1 MSSPPAQKKAKL
13 LPRTVE
19 SDKVSF
25 WAISPHPGE
34 SNVSYQNRRAKQKEA
49 IDEAMRVLK
58 HANQFKSGAVG
69 WDKKLAALMKN
80 DEIGTS
86 HLFGVEE
93 FKVILEA
100 FGPLVIEGGK
110 VAMVNE
116 GGCSCKAL
124 WSVFEQ
130 ILSANVALLA
140 KDVIE
145 SEAFPALVAHLFL
158 CKQIGGIFNTFIREI
173 PHGIYQEMP
182 HRRDMKD
189 LDGKIDEHAAMVS
202 KQLIR
207 KQCTQKEEE
216 LVSFGVTLPEGY

>member
-1 MSSPPAQKKAKL
+1 MSSSPAQKKAKL
-13 LPRTVE
+13 LPRAVE

-25 WAISPHPGE
+25 WDISPHPGE
-34 SNVSYQNRRAKQKEA
+34 SNVSYQNRHRRAKQKET
-49 IDEAMRVLK
+49 IGEAMLALK
-58 HANQFKSGAVG
+58 HANHFKSAVVG

-80 DEIGTS
+80 DEISTS

-93 FKVILEA
+93 FKVILQA

-110 VAMVNE
+110 VVMVNE
-116 GGCSCKAL
+116 GGCLCKAL

-158 CKQIGGIFNTFIREI
+158 CKQIGGTSTPLFERFPTGFIKKCHIGE
-173 PHGIYQEMP
+173 
-182 HRRDMKD
+182 
-189 LDGKIDEHAAMVS
+189 
-202 KQLIR
+202 
-207 KQCTQKEEE
+207 T
-216 LVSFGVTLPEGY
+216 

>member
-1 MSSPPAQKKAKL
+1 M
-13 LPRTVE
+13 PRTVE

-25 WAISPHPGE
+25 WDVSPHPGE
-34 SNVSYQNRRAKQKEA
+34 SNVSYQNRRTKQKET
-49 IDEAMRVLK
+49 IDEAMRTLK
-58 HANQFKSGAVG
+58 HANQFKSAVVG

-80 DEIGTS
+80 DEIGIS

-93 FKVILEA
+93 FKVILEV

-110 VAMVNE
+110 VVMVNE
-116 GGCSCKAL
+116 DGCSCKAL

-140 KDVIE
+140 IE

-158 CKQIGGIFNTFIREI
+158 CKQIGGIFSTFIREI

-216 LVSFGVTLPEGY
+216 LVSFGITLPEGY